1 MPQYDVGVET
11 QYNQRNAIITPLQ
24 GVAINYGPNRV
35 PLFSRLDASPL
46 GTVSH
51 QLVSSG
57 FRTPTLT
64 INEGATLTAID
75 TTMTVTDGSSVMVGD
90 IYELGTEL
98 VLVTAVS
105 GNDLT
110 ITRAYAGTTGATH

>member
-1 MPQYDVGVET
+1 MPQYDVGIET
-11 QYNQRNAIITPLQ
+11 QYNQCNAIITPLQ

-35 PLFSRLDASPL
+35 PLFSRLDAAPL

-57 FRTPTLT
+57 YRTPTLT
-64 INEGATLTAID
+64 ISEGGTYTNSDVTL
-75 TTMTVTDGSSVMVGD
+75 TVTDGSSVMVGD

-110 ITRAYAGTTGATH
+110 VTRGYAGTT